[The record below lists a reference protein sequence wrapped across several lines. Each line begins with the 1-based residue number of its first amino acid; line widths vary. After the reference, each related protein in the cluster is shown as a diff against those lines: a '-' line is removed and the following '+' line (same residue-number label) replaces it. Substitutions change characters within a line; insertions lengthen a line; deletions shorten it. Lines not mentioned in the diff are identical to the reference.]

1 MVDFIDI
8 QHLAKYLDQIVIND
22 SFGISELIIYKE
34 IFHDI
39 NNNSR
44 TDEALTSDLYNSD
57 IDESISNVYLQHHQT
72 FNLEYR
78 SVVEFR
84 IDGDQLTYLIIA
96 VDYWN
101 YVLFE
106 NKTDSVKRFQLF
118 DSLDWIHNLFQDIR
132 SLSFIFI
139 KLWKYDGLNLKKFKD
154 YKNSTYL
161 KNDFRF
167 SFKRLNWIL

>member
-1 MVDFIDI
+1 MIHSQKESINNVIDCGFANFMVDFIDI

-106 NKTDSVKRFQLF
+106 NKTDSVKRFSAIWF
-118 DSLDWIHNLFQDIR
+118 FRLD
-132 SLSFIFI
+132 
-139 KLWKYDGLNLKKFKD
+139 
-154 YKNSTYL
+154 T
-161 KNDFRF
+161 
-167 SFKRLNWIL
+167 